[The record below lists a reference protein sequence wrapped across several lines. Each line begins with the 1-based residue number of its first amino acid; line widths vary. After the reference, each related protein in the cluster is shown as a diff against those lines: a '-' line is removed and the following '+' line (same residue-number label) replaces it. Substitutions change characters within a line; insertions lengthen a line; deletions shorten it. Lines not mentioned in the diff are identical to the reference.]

1 VRITIIKQ
9 RHGGCLR
16 CKGFANRY
24 RSVGWSVLGH
34 NLWLVSRLLDDEIIL
49 KRAA

>member
-9 RHGGCLR
+9 RHGGRLR
-16 CKGFANRY
+16 CKGFASRY